1 MISPVGVELA
11 NRAGV
16 VEGALSYVYALVVST
31 LLLVGFTWSMYRL
44 LTNMPLTW
52 RETLPGALVASVLL
66 QASFQILPTSS
77 ASRTSWSPC
86 RPTAGSCSCSSG
98 CT

>member
-1 MISPVGVELA
+1 MISSVGVELA

-16 VEGALSYVYALVVST
+16 AEGALSYVYALLVST
-31 LLLVGFTWSMYRL
+31 ALLVGFTWSLYRL
-44 LTNMPLTW
+44 LTNTPLTW

-66 QASFQILPTSS
+66 QASFQILPTFVRLSS
-77 ASRTSWSPC
+77 ELVAC